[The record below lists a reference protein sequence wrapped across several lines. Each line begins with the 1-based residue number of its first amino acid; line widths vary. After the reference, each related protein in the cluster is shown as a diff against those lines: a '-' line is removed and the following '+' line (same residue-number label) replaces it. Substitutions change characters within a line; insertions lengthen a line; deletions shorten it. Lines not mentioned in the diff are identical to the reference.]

1 MSISG
6 VFGVTGDGTTLKNL
20 DVAGFIPSAGLADY
34 TATITGSNTTVK
46 DSTFT
51 GGRRAALFFYDSS
64 DTSESVTTI
73 DGCVF
78 QDSTYN
84 LGGSVSQIRTG
95 IGIRFYGF
103 YGTVNITDTTFDLAQ
118 NAFWLGPI
126 NSVFRGAL
134 NVSDS
139 TINAGGATI
148 STVQTASLTDVTFD
162 NTRGSKM
169 DLDVG
174 AANTTFES
182 CTFNTQIAFGSPNFG
197 NKSVQITFNNC
208 KDSNGTQIT
217 ADNYTNYFD
226 FSELSGRD
234 ALTVIIDGTTVLDRA

>member
-1 MSISG
+1 
-6 VFGVTGDGTTLKNL
+6 
-20 DVAGFIPSAGLADY
+20 
-34 TATITGSNTTVK
+34 
-46 DSTFT
+46 
-51 GGRRAALFFYDSS
+51 
-64 DTSESVTTI
+64 
-73 DGCVF
+73 
-78 QDSTYN
+78 
-84 LGGSVSQIRTG
+84 
-95 IGIRFYGF
+95 
-103 YGTVNITDTTFDLAQ
+103 
-118 NAFWLGPI
+118 
-126 NSVFRGAL
+126 
-134 NVSDS
+134 
-139 TINAGGATI
+139 
-148 STVQTASLTDVTFD
+148 
-162 NTRGSKM
+162 M